1 MKNIVKNKLFTW
13 VILLLVLA
21 NLVTIVFYWAGRLH
35 QMTEGSPRE
44 FLVRQLKFDEHQK
57 KQYFD
62 LAQEHHENAQKI
74 REKIKISKDALFD
87 LIKQSN
93 VSDSTQRAT
102 ARNVSLNLEE
112 LDLYTLEHFKKV
124 RALCNQEQKE
134 KFDAIIHQIT
144 GTVSESAGPP
154 SHPN

>member
-13 VILLLVLA
+13 VIALLVFA
-21 NLVTIVFYWAGRLH
+21 NLVTIVFYWTGRLH
-35 QMTEGSPRE
+35 QMNEGSPKE
-44 FLVRQLKFDEHQK
+44 FLASQLKFDEQQK
-57 KQYFD
+57 MQYFD

-74 REKIKISKDALFD
+74 REKIKISKDAFFD
-87 LIKQSN
+87 LLKQSN
-93 VSDSTQRAT
+93 VTDSAQRAA
-102 ARNVSLNLEE
+102 ARNVSLNMEE

-144 GTVSESAGPP
+144 GAVTDQPRPP